1 MPSSSITSKGQI
13 TIPKVVREVLGVQA
27 GDRVS
32 FRIQDNGT
40 VLVEAETVD
49 VLSLRGA
56 LRPKVRGVTVEDMNE
71 AIRKGGGGE

>member
-1 MPSSSITSKGQI
+1 MPSSSVTSKGQI
-13 TIPKVVREVLGVQA
+13 TIPKMVREVLGVQA

-71 AIRKGGGGE
+71 AIRKGGAGE